1 MFNWEYIITKEVYT
15 LFVWNI
21 NIGASYKFTAFILAN
36 KKLGKYDQTWIK
48 FDEIWFE
55 RNNQNRQLICYSS
68 ASYGEEPLR
77 DLQLVRVRKGFR
89 GQ

>member
-21 NIGASYKFTAFILAN
+21 DIGASYKFTAFILAN

-55 RNNQNRQLICYSS
+55 RNNQN
-68 ASYGEEPLR
+68 P
-77 DLQLVRVRKGFR
+77 
-89 GQ
+89 